1 MFIGD
6 QWLLRK
12 NLVEFHIKVIR
23 KFPSVLFL
31 NMARFVVV
39 VVLLGLF
46 CSAESRTCNP
56 DEGVP
61 PGPCDPSTCLLPD
74 CACAETEPDVPLAD
88 RPQVINN

>member
-1 MFIGD
+1 M
-6 QWLLRK
+6 
-12 NLVEFHIKVIR
+12 IR

-61 PGPCDPSTCLLPD
+61 PGPCDPITCLLPD